1 MAKEY
6 VSLYY
11 NGRTSRA
18 SLQIVTRQA
27 ILLSGEYV
35 ELPLLGLFTLGQDD
49 DMLRP
54 TNFCN

>member
-1 MAKEY
+1 MF
-6 VSLYY
+6 VFLYY

-18 SLQIVTRQA
+18 SLQIVTRPA
-27 ILLSGEYV
+27 ILLSGEDV

-54 TNFCN
+54 TNFFN